1 MRFSEIKRITNL
13 RCCEDEL
20 YSMGYENI
28 AGVDEVGRGSLA
40 GPLVA
45 AAVIL
50 DRDNLMLEGI
60 KDSKKLTARTR
71 QKLFN
76 KIIKSC
82 KCWSIAKISPAE
94 IDRENITELNVKA
107 FDIAISRLKIK
118 PGIAIS
124 DFINIDSKRLS
135 SISKTGF
142 IPITGG
148 DNSSIS
154 IAAASIL
161 AKVTRDRLM
170 KRLANT
176 YPLYGFDKNKGYGTK
191 KHLISLKKYGPTII
205 HRTSFKGV
213 LQ

>member
-1 MRFSEIKRITNL
+1 MNL
-13 RCCEDEL
+13 CCCEDEL
-20 YSMGYENI
+20 YSMGFDNI

-60 KDSKKLTARTR
+60 DDSKKITAKMR
-71 QKLFN
+71 QKLFK
-76 KIIKSC
+76 KIITSC
-82 KCWSIAKISPAE
+82 KCWAIAKISPAE
-94 IDRENITELNVKA
+94 IDRENITELNIKA
-107 FDIAISRLKIK
+107 FDLAISRLKLK
-118 PGIAIS
+118 PDIAIS
-124 DFINIDSKRLS
+124 DFVNINSSRLS

-148 DNSSIS
+148 DESSIS

-170 KRLANT
+170 KRFADN
-176 YPLYGFDKNKGYGTK
+176 YPQYGFEKNKGYGTR
-191 KHLISLKKYGPTII
+191 KHLLSIKKYGPSHI
-205 HRTSFKGV
+205 HRISFRGV
-213 LQ
+213 VNQ